1 MASAWQPLRFD
12 EGVLRASAA
21 GVDRA
26 RSGGLKRRSAAEEDA
41 PYETYRPALTLAGVE
56 REETYDPAAP
66 GLGDVPKSARRARAF
81 DWKGRTAAWWLS
93 DHTHRLQGV
102 LTYPMEAYVVLMP
115 IAMRSGERVATVR
128 WHVRDAAQRSGRAP
142 LSEADEVRY
151 TRRRAVEVFLDELDA
166 AQEAG
171 DAAFAAWGLGALKRA
186 VDVAFAAEEERVV
199 PTSLLPQQLPREAPW
214 RDVEVRR
221 ETREE
226 ARARRA
232 VEAERAREALE
243 KKRSL
248 ATRFVD
254 LEGLSVAAPKRA
266 PKPPAAATRGR
277 AHHHHPRGGSA
288 RALSR

>member
-93 DHTHRLQGV
+93 DHTHRLQGI

-248 ATRFVD
+248 ASQYVD
-254 LEGLSVAAPKRA
+254 LVGLPAPDPRA
-266 PKPPAAATRGR
+266 PKPPPAATRGR